1 MRIGVTG
8 RKGRLGSWLVAEE
21 GCVPIKCDVRSEKSV
36 REAIEETTPDVII
49 NCAAWTDVDGAEDG
63 RRYSKVMD
71 INLRGP
77 ANIRKSFDGL
87 LIHISTGFV
96 FDGTNGPNTEDQLPG
111 PVNTYGWS
119 KFGGEQ
125 AALMRQPTVVV
136 RVLDLFGPG
145 PKTDF
150 VRQIR
155 DLLELDAEKE
165 LPDNLYGTP
174 TYIPHLSEAL
184 LDITRRWSGYGIPI
198 DLEGG
203 SKLLSEAIPDA
214 KPDLLHITG
223 DTTLSRFE
231 WGQVIAEHFGH
242 DPNLITPTSKIK
254 GVAPRPLRGGLNT
267 DKAKRLGIPIY
278 SPAEGLV
285 TLSEWESSR
294 GESES

>member
-1 MRIGVTG
+1 MSLRIGVTG
-8 RKGRLGSWLVAEE
+8 SKGRLGSWLTQEE
-21 GCVPIKCDVRSEKSV
+21 SCIPLPCDIRNEKATKK
-36 REAIEETTPDVII
+36 AIESVSPDVII

-63 RRYSKVMD
+63 RRYKRVMD
-71 INLRGP
+71 VNLRGP
-77 ANIRKSFDGL
+77 ANVRRAFDGL

-96 FDGTNGPNTEDQLPG
+96 FDGTDGPNKEEDLAG

-119 KFGGEQ
+119 KFGGER

-150 VRQIR
+150 VRQVR
-155 DLLELDAEKE
+155 DLLELGAEKE

-174 TYIPHLSEAL
+174 TNITHLSEAL
-184 LDITRRWSGYGIPI
+184 LDIVQRC
-198 DLEGG
+198 GG
-203 SKLLSEAIPDA
+203 HGKSFAR
-214 KPDLLHITG
+214 PDLLHIAG

-242 DPNLITPTSKIK
+242 DPNLIKPTSKIK

-267 DKAKRLGIPIY
+267 DKAKSLGIPIY

-285 TLSEWESSR
+285 ALSEWESSR